1 MLRIRRGWR
10 QDDVSGKS
18 GLSPAAIS
26 RHELGRIGSLA
37 APEKHATVFSLRLD
51 VRMLGRAGALVRLGD
66 EEHAAIVEV
75 IASWFRSAGFDTEA
89 EGSFSEWGER
99 GRIDLL
105 AFDPST
111 GTFVI
116 VEVKTQLLDL
126 QDLFGS
132 LNVKERRLTPAALD
146 TTLRHMLTWVSH
158 EQASR
163 GTWIAGRQRVRRSM
177 RAKAQAQVDR
187 QGQFSSREPYPSAS
201 LPSDRVP
208 VASSH
213 VATSEHAAAWIT
225 LM

>member
-1 MLRIRRGWR
+1 MRVALEPRTL
-10 QDDVSGKS
+10 DLHADKPGKS

-37 APEKHATVFSLRLD
+37 AREKHATVFSLRLD
-51 VRMLGRAGALVRLGD
+51 VRRLGRAGVLVRLGD
-66 EEHAAIVEV
+66 EGHAAIVEV
-75 IASWFRSAGFDTEA
+75 IASWFRSAGFDTETEA

-163 GTWIAGRQRVRRSM
+163 ETWIAGRQRVRRSM

-187 QGQFSSREPYPSAS
+187 QGQFSSREP
-201 LPSDRVP
+201 
-208 VASSH
+208 
-213 VATSEHAAAWIT
+213 
-225 LM
+225 